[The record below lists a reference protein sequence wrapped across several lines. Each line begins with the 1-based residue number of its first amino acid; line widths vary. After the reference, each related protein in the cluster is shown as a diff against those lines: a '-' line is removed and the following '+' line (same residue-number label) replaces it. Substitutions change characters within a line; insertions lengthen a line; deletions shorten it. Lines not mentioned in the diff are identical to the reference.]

1 MEPHLHVFL
10 AVPRDCDTVNDEDIL
25 RYIFE
30 DVWDHGALFCDV
42 CFVILLSHGKHV
54 STHMFHAPSFETGAS
69 DGLTCLYEEI
79 SSMTKIVVPGRIGA

>member
-54 STHMFHAPSFETGAS
+54 STHMFHAPSFDRGKRWLDLS
-69 DGLTCLYEEI
+69 IRRNFKHDKD
-79 SSMTKIVVPGRIGA
+79 SSTR